1 MKLLTIYKQ
10 WRPNIPYSSVHKSL
24 QLDKKFLQI
33 NEDKISYNTVHKSL
47 QLDQKILQ
55 INLTVPIIII
65 KILYQ
70 TDQGFL

>member
-1 MKLLTIYKQ
+1 MKTKY
-10 WRPNIPYSSVHKSL
+10 PYSSLHKSI

-33 NEDKISYNTVHKSL
+33 NEDKISYNTLHKSL